1 VNLPWIAR
9 RHHEE
14 IKTLCGRLISDRDE
28 RIRQLEAERRMLW
41 DKICLLGIGAP
52 VFAVEAA
59 AVEEKAEAG
68 KNGPETAAEPVAP
81 AVAPAMM
88 RPSAIMRRMDRLAEE
103 RYLRK
108 AHPSR
113 ANEEVVAM
121 LDRIDREE

>member
-59 AVEEKAEAG
+59 AAEEKAEPG
-68 KNGPETAAEPVAP
+68 KSGPETAVAAPVAP
-81 AVAPAMM
+81 APM

-103 RYLRK
+103 RYLRRS
-108 AHPSR
+108 HPSR